1 MFSLYFIRVIKEKGG
16 FFMPINIKRAYD
28 EYDKADG
35 MRILVDRMW
44 PRGIS
49 KAEAHLD
56 EWEKEVAPSE
66 ELRKWF
72 DHDPEKY
79 KSFKEK
85 YKQEMK
91 DNKLQK
97 ESLNKLKK
105 WTKQHEKNITL
116 IYGAKDEKYN
126 HAKVLKEILDHQ

>member
-1 MFSLYFIRVIKEKGG
+1 
-16 FFMPINIKRAYD
+16 MPINIKRAYD

-44 PRGIS
+44 PRGVS

-66 ELRKWF
+66 DLRKWF
-72 DHDPEKY
+72 AHDPKKY
-79 KSFKEK
+79 ESFKEK

-105 WTKQHEKNITL
+105 WTKQHKKNITL
-116 IYGAKDEKYN
+116 IYGAKDEKHN